1 MLVLR
6 MNLLFLESF
15 YGGSHRDFA
24 DGIKKFW
31 SGNVDLLT
39 LPARFWKWRVRGAAF
54 EFIQRISK
62 SKLSSYDALFV
73 TSLIGLADLKSYWGS
88 DCPPVFICM

>member
-24 DGIKKFW
+24 DGIKKILVW
-31 SGNVDLLT
+31 
-39 LPARFWKWRVRGAAF
+39 
-54 EFIQRISK
+54 
-62 SKLSSYDALFV
+62 
-73 TSLIGLADLKSYWGS
+73 
-88 DCPPVFICM
+88 